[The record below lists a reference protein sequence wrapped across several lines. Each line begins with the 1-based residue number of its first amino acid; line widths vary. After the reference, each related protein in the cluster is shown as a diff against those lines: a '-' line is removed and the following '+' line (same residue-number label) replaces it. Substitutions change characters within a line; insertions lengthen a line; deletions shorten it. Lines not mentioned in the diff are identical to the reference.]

1 MDLDF
6 QNKEQ
11 ILSELKSN
19 TNNIVKNS
27 NVKDVEVFQDYY
39 QDKQVFGYVVVRAD
53 DLKAEVYT
61 EYTGKE
67 GNSVLNIVH
76 WFINDGESISGPF
89 NGLTSAIQQFLG

>member
-19 TNNIVKNS
+19 INNIVKNS
-27 NVKDVEVFQDYY
+27 NVKEVEVFQEYY
-39 QDKQVFGYVVVRAD
+39 QDMQVFGYVVERAD
-53 DLKAEVYT
+53 ELKAKVYT

-67 GNSVLNIVH
+67 GNEVLKNVH

-89 NGLTSAIQQFLG
+89 NGLTAAIQQFLG